1 MKTRK
6 SQIVLVVIL
15 IMIAIVTLIGSSY
28 ALFTKT
34 LTGTKK
40 VTVQTGTLNA
50 TFKEGN
56 TIKLE
61 NAAPM
66 SDTDGLQTIPYTF
79 TIKNTGNIK
88 DYYTVYNEEDT
99 STTTLDTSL
108 LKYKLT
114 GSNGYDSGIKTIADL
129 GSGKTVLTSSTL
141 DVNQSVTYTLYIW
154 LSSEATNNEQGKMY
168 QSKILV
174 QNTSNLV
181 KYYAFG
187 NPTEAGKT
195 NFQDVISENGY
206 SVFNQLY
213 GTQKSVCIYRNNT
226 LDCFKNNAYN
236 EESTHVKSVF
246 GASTCTTKNTGTE
259 NEYINCTDGAFSC
272 SVYSRGSMNCYNFS
286 QSIGCYVNSIGYA
299 YCGNSSGD
307 IESWGW

>member
-1 MKTRK
+1 MQTRE
-6 SQIVLVVIL
+6 SQIALVIVL

-34 LTGTKK
+34 LVGTKK

-50 TFKEGN
+50 TFEEGN
-56 TIKLE
+56 AIKLE
-61 NAAPM
+61 NTVPM
-66 SDTDGLQTIPYTF
+66 SDTVGLQTTPYTF

-129 GSGKTVLTSSTL
+129 GSGKIVLTSSTL
-141 DVNQSVTYTLYIW
+141 DVGQSVTYTLYIW

-187 NPTEAGKT
+187 NPTEADKT

-206 SVFNQLY
+206 SIFNQLY
-213 GTQKSVCIYRNNT
+213 GTQKSVCIYKNNI
-226 LDCFKNNAYN
+226 LDCFKNNSYN
-236 EESTHVKSVF
+236 EESSHIKSVF
-246 GASTCTTKNTGTE
+246 EASVCTIKNADTG
-259 NEYINCTDGAFSC
+259 NEYINCNDGTFSC
-272 SVYSRGSMNCYNFS
+272 SVYSKGSMNCYNFS
-286 QSIGCYVNSIGYA
+286 QGIGCYVNSTGYA